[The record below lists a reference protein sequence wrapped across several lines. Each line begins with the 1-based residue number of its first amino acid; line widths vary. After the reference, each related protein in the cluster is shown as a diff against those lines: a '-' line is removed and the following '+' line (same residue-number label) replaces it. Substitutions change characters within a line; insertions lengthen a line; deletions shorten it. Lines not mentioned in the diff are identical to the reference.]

1 MLCWC
6 QSPKNYQS
14 AYFLALSACLTPE
27 KFLKPKNVIV
37 TGKKIKNIEGRYI
50 GLSKWNENMHSRKSA
65 KFKSYHGFPDTP
77 SISTNRTPRSIFI
90 KLNFHPT
97 WKVSGWW
104 YNASNFQIT
113 IENHSFYYT
122 FLEIPASEKSDFQS
136 MPVRLVNFN
145 GGSRGGSGGWRR
157 GGRWLGLA
165 LYSGRFSSFT
175 IVDSP
180 PVKSKIQIFLGLH

>member
-1 MLCWC
+1 MW
-6 QSPKNYQS
+6 
-14 AYFLALSACLTPE
+14 LSRERKGA
-27 KFLKPKNVIV
+27 FLKL
-37 TGKKIKNIEGRYI
+37 KILKV
-50 GLSKWNENMHSRKSA
+50 LVFQNE

-77 SISTNRTPRSIFI
+77 SISTNRTPRSIFTI

-104 YNASNFQIT
+104 CNASNFQIT
-113 IENHSFYYT
+113 IETIHSTT

-165 LYSGRFSSFT
+165 LYSRRFGSFT

-180 PVKSKIQIFLGLH
+180 PVKSKIQISQGLH